1 LSFSDAQFSAWL
13 AAFLWPLIRIAAIF
27 SSAPI
32 LSSRQFPVRFRVPL
46 ALFITMIIVPT
57 LPQPPV
63 VNVFSYDAFLIMLQQ
78 ILIGVSMGFVL
89 QMVFGALVFGG
100 QIIAYSMGLGF
111 ASMIDPQNGTQVPV
125 ISQYYVILATLMFL
139 LLDGHLTLI
148 EMAVD
153 SFHILPVAT
162 DGISRNGY
170 YELVAWGS
178 QLFINGLLMALPIV
192 GVLLLVNLGMGVVM
206 RAAPQL
212 NIFAIGF
219 PITIVMG
226 LMVMAITLPNMMA
239 LFTDMLNDSFQMI
252 RNSLLIVR

>member
-1 LSFSDAQFSAWL
+1 MNVTDAQLSAWL
-13 AAFLWPLIRIAAIF
+13 AAFLWPLIRITALF

-32 LSSRQFPVRFRVPL
+32 LSARQFPVRMRVAL
-46 ALFITMIIVPT
+46 ALMITMIVAPT

-63 VNVFSYDAFLIMLQQ
+63 IDFLSYEAFLIMLQQ
-78 ILIGVSMGFVL
+78 ILIGVSMGFVF
-89 QMVFGALVFGG
+89 QMVFAALVFGG
-100 QIIAYSMGLGF
+100 QISAYSMGLGF

-125 ISQYYVILATLMFL
+125 VSQYYVILATLMFL
-139 LLDGHLTLI
+139 LLNGHLMLI
-148 EMAVD
+148 EMVVN
-153 SFHILPVAT
+153 SFYQLPVAT

-178 QLFINGLLMALPIV
+178 QIFINGLLMALPIV

-212 NIFAIGF
+212 NIFAVGF
-219 PITIVMG
+219 PITIILG

-239 LFTDMLNDSFQMI
+239 LFTNMLDDSFQMV
-252 RNSLLIVR
+252 RNSLLIGR

>member
-1 LSFSDAQFSAWL
+1 MNVTDAQLSAWL
-13 AAFLWPLIRIAAIF
+13 AAFLWPLIRIAALF

-32 LSSRQFPVRFRVPL
+32 LSARQFPVRMRVAL
-46 ALFITMIIVPT
+46 ALVITVIVAPT

-63 VNVFSYDAFLIMLQQ
+63 VDVFSYDAFLIMLQQ
-78 ILIGVSMGFVL
+78 ILIGVSMGFVF
-89 QMVFGALVFGG
+89 QMVFAALVFGG
-100 QIIAYSMGLGF
+100 QISAYSMGLGF

-139 LLDGHLTLI
+139 LLNGHLMLI
-148 EMAVD
+148 EMVVN
-153 SFHILPVAT
+153 SFHQLPVAT

-212 NIFAIGF
+212 NIFAVGF
-219 PITIVMG
+219 PITIILG
-226 LMVMAITLPNMMA
+226 LMVMAVTLPNMMA
-239 LFTDMLNDSFQMI
+239 LFTNMLDDSFQMV
-252 RNSLLIVR
+252 RNTLLIGR